1 MKKVLAI
8 FIAVLYLAVSSGIA
22 LEIHHCMGKVM
33 DFSLVHSGSYKCG
46 KCGMPKGS
54 NECCKDELKFV
65 KLQDFHKLI
74 DAGYK
79 IAVPEAILVNTHY
92 LANYNAIS
100 VVQVKDCNNNSPPQY
115 SPSSLCI
122 LNCVFRI

>member
-1 MKKVLAI
+1 MKKVFAI

-22 LEIHHCMGKVM
+22 LEIHHCMGKIL
-33 DFSLVHSGSYKCG
+33 DFSLVHSGGHKCG

-74 DAGYK
+74 DADYK
-79 IAVPEAILVNTHY
+79 ITAPEAVFVSTHFLVNHT
-92 LANYNAIS
+92 AIGL
-100 VVQVKDCNNNSPPQY
+100 VPIKDHNNNSPPQF
-115 SPSSLCI
+115 PSSLCI